1 MYYETHLINNS
12 NGHTPQCCNSV
23 ALRRRGRYGRAEL
36 HAAAACGK
44 PAAAQ
49 GPTRVPLI
57 ALVAPVP
64 TP

>member
-1 MYYETHLINNS
+1 
-12 NGHTPQCCNSV
+12 V